1 MRIFAIVV
9 GQGNIKDDKF
19 EILNTDFIPDPNT
32 VIIIKQGNDLVKVGV
47 VKVESIL
54 ERVGDSADIVY
65 NIFVKKLPEEY
76 VN

>member
-65 NIFVKKLPEEY
+65 NIFVKVLPESY